1 MENIVFDSGIR
12 EFRINGAGILRFNPT
27 DPNLYGRFLKATDKI
42 SALEKELAA
51 KAAAI
56 SAEDGMAAVHL
67 MQEADESIKDILTEV
82 FGPENNFREI
92 LGSINI
98 LAVGANGQRLLIN
111 LLDALSPILTEG
123 AKQYA
128 NSQTEAALTQAR
140 KNRAGRKAPQ

>member
-92 LGSINI
+92 LGSINL

>member
-27 DPNLYGRFLKATDKI
+27 DPNLYSRFLQATDKI
-42 SALEKELAA
+42 SALEEDLMSRAA
-51 KAAAI
+51 
-56 SAEDGMAAVHL
+56 SVPDGDAFAAVHL
-67 MQEADESIKDILTEV
+67 MQEADSAIKDILTEV

-92 LGSINI
+92 LSSINL

-111 LLDALSPILTEG
+111 LLDAISPILTEG

-128 NSQTEAALTQAR
+128 DSQTEAALAQAR
-140 KNRAGRKAPQ
+140 KNRAGRKASQ

>member
-27 DPNLYGRFLKATDKI
+27 DPNLYSRFLQATDKI
-42 SALEKELAA
+42 SALEEDLMSRAA
-51 KAAAI
+51 
-56 SAEDGMAAVHL
+56 SVPDGDAFAAVRL
-67 MQEADESIKDILTEV
+67 MQEADSAIKDILTEV

-92 LGSINI
+92 MSSINL

-111 LLDALSPILTEG
+111 LLDAISPILTEG

-128 NSQTEAALTQAR
+128 DSQTEAALTQAR